1 MLARHEGRQ
10 SSMIM
15 AILVIVP
22 QVHAAL
28 MAPWPGRQVQS
39 SGRRPLLLIGFVVL
53 PIRALLFALITEP
66 MVLVAVQVLDGISG
80 IMLGV
85 LQPLTIADSIGRTGR
100 FNLAQGFAGAASSIG
115 ASLSTTLSGM
125 IVGNFGLA
133 AGFVAVAVIALIAF
147 SVLWALMPET
157 KPADGCYALHS
168 QRLFYSL
175 RASCNGRIGAPSDR
189 EPPRG
194 PRPVVAMLM
203 VIRAAM
209 LRSRT
214 NPVGTIRPE
223 VLAHPIREVEV
234 MQCD

>member
-22 QVHAAL
+22 QAHAAL

-85 LQPLTIADSIGRTGR
+85 LQPLTIADSFGRTGR
-100 FNLAQGFAGAASSIG
+100 FNLAPGLCRCGFQYRSFAQYHTLRYDRGKLRTGSRFCGSRRDSSDRIQCSLGFDARDEAGRWLLRAAFAATVLFLAGLLQRPDWRAIRPRASARAASRRRNVDG
-115 ASLSTTLSGM
+115 YQGCDAS
-125 IVGNFGLA
+125 
-133 AGFVAVAVIALIAF
+133 VA
-147 SVLWALMPET
+147 
-157 KPADGCYALHS
+157 Y
-168 QRLFYSL
+168 
-175 RASCNGRIGAPSDR
+175 
-189 EPPRG
+189 
-194 PRPVVAMLM
+194 
-203 VIRAAM
+203 
-209 LRSRT
+209 
-214 NPVGTIRPE
+214 
-223 VLAHPIREVEV
+223 
-234 MQCD
+234 

>member
-66 MVLVAVQVLDGISG
+66 MVLVAVQILDGLSG

-85 LQPLTIADSIGRTGR
+85 LQPLTIADSTGRTGR
-100 FNLAQGFAGAASSIG
+100 FNLAQRFVGAVSGIG
-115 ASLSTTLSGM
+115 ASLSTTPSGM
-125 IVGNFGLA
+125 LVGNFGLA
-133 AGFVAVAVIALIAF
+133 AGFVAVAVRALIPF
-147 SVLWALMPET
+147 RVLWALV
-157 KPADGCYALHS
+157 PAPTPAAGGYA
-168 QRLFYSL
+168 
-175 RASCNGRIGAPSDR
+175 
-189 EPPRG
+189 
-194 PRPVVAMLM
+194 V
-203 VIRAAM
+203 
-209 LRSRT
+209 
-214 NPVGTIRPE
+214 
-223 VLAHPIREVEV
+223 
-234 MQCD
+234 